1 MFKAVF
7 TGADFSGNWPDF
19 VLGNIHISTI
29 EYEYTMVMLA
39 HCRTSLRAHVAVSG
53 QANRERRETNGKA
66 FCNQDLVRRRRGT
79 KALWR
84 MLKCIR
90 GLKGRR
96 IVRRLAVLIGLG
108 VLIGGLTYFCR

>member
-1 MFKAVF
+1 MGRLFVAKILS
-7 TGADFSGNWPDF
+7 GAGRD
-19 VLGNIHISTI
+19 I
-29 EYEYTMVMLA
+29 
-39 HCRTSLRAHVAVSG
+39 
-53 QANRERRETNGKA
+53 
-66 FCNQDLVRRRRGT
+66 